1 MCNGPL
7 CFGGVGEGS
16 KATCSG
22 RPSKQTGVVERQFE
36 SAMISGDDQPFKLF
50 RSLGRWYRCCLGE
63 GREHALGEELGPAR
77 RACLPRPKIVS
88 PEVICSLPREA
99 EVRLILH
106 SQEEGGT

>member
-1 MCNGPL
+1 M
-7 CFGGVGEGS
+7 
-16 KATCSG
+16 
-22 RPSKQTGVVERQFE
+22 
-36 SAMISGDDQPFKLF
+36 SGDDQPFNLF
-50 RSLGRWYRCCLGE
+50 RTLGRWYRCCLGE

-88 PEVICSLPREA
+88 PEVICTSVACRPREA